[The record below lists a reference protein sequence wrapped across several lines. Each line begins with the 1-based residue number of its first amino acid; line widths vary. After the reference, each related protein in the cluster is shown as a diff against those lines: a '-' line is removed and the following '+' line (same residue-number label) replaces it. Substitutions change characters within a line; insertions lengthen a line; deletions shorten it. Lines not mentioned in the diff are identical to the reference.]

1 MTPCL
6 PKAFVSPWRTWWI
19 RAVPGAFPERK
30 MDTSSL
36 FVSTG
41 LSGTGSALQGRRN
54 MRCAGAGSP
63 FGMDSQRDDSWSQEK
78 SLRFSLAS
86 SARLSLFPAGISK
99 SFKAEGAAYLGCSSH
114 LEYHRKCVS
123 LICKIN
129 FCSLLNNSESLLCSK
144 EIMLPHMFWGIW
156 GSVQAEEVC
165 PLDPLFYSCISWIK
179 LSCSVWGKLGL
190 VSLAIMQTIY
200 KWERIWQFCYQYW
213 GWGFAL

>member
-6 PKAFVSPWRTWWI
+6 PKAFVSLWRTWWI

-41 LSGTGSALQGRRN
+41 LNGTGPALRGRRN

-63 FGMDSQRDDSWSQEK
+63 FGMDSQRGDSWSQEK
-78 SLRFSLAS
+78 WLWFSLAS

-99 SFKAEGAAYLGCSSH
+99 SFKAEGAAYLSCSSH

-129 FCSLLNNSESLLCSK
+129 FYSLLNNSEGLLCSK
-144 EIMLPHMFWGIW
+144 EIMLPHITAHVLRNLGQCSGW
-156 GSVQAEEVC
+156 GSLSSWP
-165 PLDPLFYSCISWIK
+165 PLL
-179 LSCSVWGKLGL
+179 
-190 VSLAIMQTIY
+190 
-200 KWERIWQFCYQYW
+200 
-213 GWGFAL
+213 